1 MRKLEDLTCHQIL
14 KLSNALFYGGMGLL
28 VVALLVSSGDFAP
41 PVLVALPVAAGAAL
55 IVAGLVLA
63 FWKLR
68 CPYCGESLCLGGRL
82 PTSLPRHCPGCGKEL

>member
-28 VVALLVSSGDFAP
+28 VVALLVSSGDDAP